1 MTAIGEEKRI
11 LRVVELAGPAGVG
24 KSSLTREL
32 AQRFTAV
39 PRTIWGQP
47 ALSLLGN
54 GVQLGPTLLRVWG
67 SSGLPLWKETRH
79 MVRLRTLHQSLTREP
94 RPADQVML
102 FDEGPVF
109 ALAWL
114 RGFGHEIMRSQATD
128 LWWRATLHQWSRT
141 LDAIVVLDAPDALL
155 ARRIRTRPEWHE
167 VKGEPDWYIA
177 AWMARFRLALD
188 WVLAGL
194 AVHGGPAVVRIC
206 TDQDEPEFLAER
218 VAWALGRVHDN

>member
-1 MTAIGEEKRI
+1 MTAVGETRRI

-24 KSSLTREL
+24 KSTVTREL
-32 AQRFTAV
+32 VRRFTAV

-54 GVQLGPTLLRVWG
+54 GVQLGPTLLRFWRT
-67 SSGLPLWKETRH
+67 SGLLLWDESRH
-79 MVRLRTLHQSLTREP
+79 IVRLRTLHRNLRGSTA
-94 RPADQVML
+94 ADDQILV

-109 ALAWL
+109 ALTWL
-114 RGFGHEIMRSQATD
+114 RGFGHEIMRSRAADQ
-128 LWWRATLHQWSRT
+128 WWRATLHQWSRT
-141 LDAIVVLDAPDALL
+141 VDAVVVLDAPDTLL
-155 ARRIRTRPEWHE
+155 ARRIRQRPEWHE

-194 AVHGGPAVVRIC
+194 TVPGGPAVIRIC
-206 TDQDEPEFLAER
+206 TDQDEPEYLAQR
-218 VAWALGRVHDN
+218 VAYALDRIHDD